1 MSTELEERIQVHSE
15 RFNKELENIIRND
28 EVKRRNKKYTKGMN
42 STLSDSEVCIND
54 LEDRTMETALSEQQ
68 KENLKTK
75 TRDFGDNIKHIK
87 ICIIRVPEGK
97 ESKKN
102 IENIVEII
110 AKKFQ
115 NLKKEIDTQ
124 V

>member
-54 LEDRTMETALSEQQ
+54 LKDRTMETALSEQQ
-68 KENLKTK
+68 KEN
-75 TRDFGDNIKHIK
+75 
-87 ICIIRVPEGK
+87 
-97 ESKKN
+97 
-102 IENIVEII
+102 
-110 AKKFQ
+110 
-115 NLKKEIDTQ
+115 
-124 V
+124 

>member
-1 MSTELEERIQVHSE
+1 
-15 RFNKELENIIRND
+15 
-28 EVKRRNKKYTKGMN
+28 MN